1 MKPRSSRITV
11 WGSLWSLIFFLAAG
25 IGSAQTVS
33 PSTSENLEN
42 AGASARAFGMGSVYV
57 AVSDDPS
64 AFFWNPAGLSALSN
78 PQLALHHDSYLAG
91 TFQETLVYA
100 FGAQSLG
107 GLAFA
112 INYVNWGTLDL
123 RDDSGNSQGSFNDTD
138 VGLNVGWGK
147 ELAKGFSAG
156 LAFQGVQQ
164 KIVDS
169 LYYDFAARAG
179 LLWVPGENFQLGAA
193 YSNLGTN
200 VAGYSL
206 AQSLQLGGAWR
217 LKAGKSSGLLLT
229 MEGNWQPQGVSLLQW
244 GVEGNLDHAFMLRGG
259 YELPFD
265 GQITGGGTALSAGA
279 GVRWGA
285 CSLDYAFVP
294 YGSFGVSNH
303 LSLSYDFPA
312 PQPQVVQVPVTIIQK
327 VVVQAPALTPAPTD
341 SKSLVQLKFK
351 IPADAASREGASL
364 SASQLEEQIQA
375 ALQSIKSDPQNSKL
389 WWKLGHLYFQTRQK
403 DSALQCFDQVL
414 RLNPDN
420 PELKKW
426 VESYRNAQP

>member
-1 MKPRSSRITV
+1 M
-11 WGSLWSLIFFLAAG
+11 AAG
-25 IGSAQTVS
+25 MGMAQTTIQTS
-33 PSTSENLEN
+33 AGTSENLEN
-42 AGASARAFGMGSVYV
+42 AGASARAYGMGSAYV

-64 AFFWNPAGLSALSN
+64 VFFWNPAGLTGLSN

-100 FGAQSLG
+100 FPAQSLG
-107 GLAFA
+107 GMAFA

-123 RDDSGNSQGSFNDTD
+123 RDSNGNSQGSFNDTD
-138 VGLNVGWGK
+138 VGLNLGWGK
-147 ELAKGFSAG
+147 QLARDFSIG

-179 LLWVPGENFQLGAA
+179 LLWMPSENFQLGAA

-200 VAGYSL
+200 VVGYSL

-217 LKAGKSSGLLLT
+217 TKAAKNLGLLLT
-229 MEGNWQPQGVSLLQW
+229 MQGNWQPQGVSLLQW

-285 CSLDYAFVP
+285 CTLDYAFVP
-294 YGSFGVSNH
+294 YGSFGVANH
-303 LSLSYDFPA
+303 LSLSYDFPT

-327 VVVQAPALTPAPTD
+327 VIVQAPAPTPAPVAAD
-341 SKSLVQLKFK
+341 AKSLVQLKFK
-351 IPADAASREGASL
+351 IPADAGSQEGAPL
-364 SASQLEEQIQA
+364 SASQLDEQIQA

-389 WWKLGHLYFQTRQK
+389 WWKLGYLYFQSRQK

-420 PELKKW
+420 PDLKKW
-426 VESYRNAQP
+426 VESYRSAQP